1 MYALQA
7 KDYRKVFT
15 KSPTRVTHSV
25 EQLITIYG
33 LSILE
38 TRAVLHKKVCP
49 LKYSTKILT
58 TFSIEYKNVI
68 FEKFVKVSL

>member
-33 LSILE
+33 PSNLE
-38 TRAVLHKKVCP
+38 TQAVLHKEVCP
-49 LKYSTKILT
+49 LKYSTKVLT
-58 TFSIEYKNVI
+58 TLSIKT
-68 FEKFVKVSL
+68 